1 MKQNFRYLQHIRDY
15 WDYWLQYFGEEMIL
29 SGFCNAN
36 WAGDLNM
43 RKSIDDFA
51 FLLNNVVITWSS
63 RKQPTYITIM
73 YIIWWPHVR

>member
-1 MKQNFRYLQHIRDY
+1 
-15 WDYWLQYFGEEMIL
+15 MIL